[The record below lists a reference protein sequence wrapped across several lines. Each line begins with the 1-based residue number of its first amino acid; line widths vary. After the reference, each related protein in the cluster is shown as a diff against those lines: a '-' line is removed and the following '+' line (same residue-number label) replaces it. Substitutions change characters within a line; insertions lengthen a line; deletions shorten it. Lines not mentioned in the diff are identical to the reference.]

1 MANIY
6 IDNVLALSLSG
17 GVKGDYYIN
26 TTSTGIF
33 VQDDL
38 SVSNNYTW
46 TYSGSEEFLGLS
58 LTQGSSNPDSGY
70 SVGSTYT
77 YPASY
82 PLYLY
87 TVTAGLLTVKYN
99 NSTIYNTSE
108 DGTFTL
114 TTKGKY
120 LPYDIEVNAT
130 LEASLIEDASAAATD
145 ILSGYTA
152 YVNNNQKITGSMPTF
167 NGSITYPVI
176 FTIDGVSYSVT
187 PGTTWAE
194 WVEDNSSNFEIIKPN
209 EGGVPYEIID
219 KIKSTIT
226 GREPF
231 SNENIDYCNGTF
243 YYFKPSNTL
252 EYYSTTIIE
261 AENITTSINYGT
273 GPL

>member
-6 IDNVLALSLSG
+6 IDNVLALSLGSS
-17 GVKGDYYIN
+17 KGRYYVN

-33 VQDDL
+33 VQDD
-38 SVSNNYTW
+38 SSPTNNYTW
-46 TYSGSEEFLGLS
+46 TYSGTEEFLGLS
-58 LTQGSSNPDSGY
+58 STQGSFNPDSGY

-77 YPASY
+77 YPASF

-130 LEASLIEDASAAATD
+130 IEAPLIEDTNAAATD

-152 YVNNNQKITGSMPTF
+152 YVNNNQKITGSIPTF
-167 NGSITYPVI
+167 NGSITI
-176 FTIDGVSYSVT
+176 TRTISFTIWDESYNADEGMTWEEWINSEYNTINLRVESSYYVYGETIPKQGSTVWGVLSYNQY
-187 PGTTWAE
+187 ANI
-194 WVEDNSSNFEIIKPN
+194 VEASDLIVENR
-209 EGGVPYEIID
+209 VYW
-219 KIKSTIT
+219 STHQPI
-226 GREPF
+226 
-231 SNENIDYCNGTF
+231 
-243 YYFKPSNTL
+243 
-252 EYYSTTIIE
+252 
-261 AENITTSINYGT
+261 
-273 GPL
+273 

>member
-6 IDNVLALSLSG
+6 IDNVLALSLSAS
-17 GVKGDYYIN
+17 KGRYYIN
-26 TTSTGIF
+26 TTSTGIY

-38 SVSNNYTW
+38 SASNNYTW
-46 TYSGSEEFLGLS
+46 TYSGTEEFLGLS

-130 LEASLIEDASAAATD
+130 LEAPLIEDASAAATD

-152 YVNNNQKITGSMPTF
+152 YVNNNQKITGSIPTF
-167 NGSITYPVI
+167 NGSITYPVM
-176 FTIDGVSYSVT
+176 FTIDGVSYSVM

-194 WVEDNSSNFEIIKPN
+194 WVQDNSSNFMIIIRN
-209 EGGVPYEIID
+209 DHGNYNYEIID
-219 KIKSTIT
+219 KNKSTIT
-226 GREPF
+226 STDGT
-231 SNENIDYCNGTF
+231 YYNGTF
-243 YYFKPSNTL
+243 YYFKSSNTL
-252 EYYSTTIIE
+252 EYYSNTEIE
-261 AENITTSINYGT
+261 VEDITTSVNEGH